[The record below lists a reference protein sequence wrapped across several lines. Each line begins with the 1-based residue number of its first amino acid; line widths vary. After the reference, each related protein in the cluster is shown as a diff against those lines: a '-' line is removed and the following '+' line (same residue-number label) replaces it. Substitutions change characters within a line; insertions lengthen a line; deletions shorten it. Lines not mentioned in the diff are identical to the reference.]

1 MPGHRYLRLA
11 AAAATAVVM
20 FAAAI
25 PCVSADP
32 QIRNSNDSS
41 SPPANPNKEKTLS
54 DAVCPVV
61 YQLDKAPGRRGYH
74 YIFYGNAFFI
84 NRDGY
89 LLTAAHV
96 LSEFRDGGQPSI
108 LLRLPSA
115 PPRMLKVTVIATDS
129 AHDVAILKATP
140 NPFAGPYSVAALTLA
155 EQKPAIGEL
164 VVAQALHPS
173 HLKDPETFELP
184 VAENYTATIL
194 DYHSMNLDPHAEREV
209 PLLPTHSLDKADATR
224 TDLFLFSH
232 EVLRGQSGA
241 PVASATTHQIVG
253 IIEGRWLHP
262 AATSATQGAAIPIPY
277 AESLL
282 EKNHIHWD
290 TKP

>member
-1 MPGHRYLRLA
+1 MPHHRKLA
-11 AAAATAVVM
+11 AALSLMLLFVAPGRDAL
-20 FAAAI
+20 
-25 PCVSADP
+25 ADLP
-32 QIRNSNDSS
+32 SPASNTQLL
-41 SPPANPNKEKTLS
+41 A

-61 YQLDKAPGRRGYH
+61 YQLDQSPGTRGYH

-96 LSEFRDGGQPSI
+96 LSEFHNGGQPSI
-108 LLRLPSA
+108 LLRLASA
-115 PPRMLKVTVIATDS
+115 PPRMIKVTVIATDS
-129 AHDVAILKATP
+129 VHDVAILQAIP
-140 NPFAGPYSVAALTLA
+140 NPFAGPYSVAALPMA
-155 EQKPAIGEL
+155 AQKPAIGEP

-184 VAENYTATIL
+184 IAENYNATVL
-194 DYHSMNLDPHAEREV
+194 DYHAMALDSHAQPAD
-209 PLLPTHSLDKADATR
+209 PLLAAHPSQQQADDKL

-232 EVLRGQSGA
+232 EVVRGQSGA
-241 PVASATTHQIVG
+241 PVLSATTHQIVG

-262 AATSATQGAAIPIPY
+262 AANSPTQGAAIPIPY

-290 TKP
+290 TAP

>member
-1 MPGHRYLRLA
+1 MLARAYLRLA
-11 AAAATAVVM
+11 VVVIAVAIRAAP
-20 FAAAI
+20 FS
-25 PCVSADP
+25 CVSADP
-32 QIRNSNDSS
+32 QIRDNKPSAARTSLDND
-41 SPPANPNKEKTLS
+41 KILS

-61 YQLDKAPGRRGYH
+61 YQLDQNPGRRGYH

-89 LLTAAHV
+89 LLTAGHV
-96 LSEFRDGGQPSI
+96 LSEFRNGGEPSI
-108 LLRLPSA
+108 LLRLASA
-115 PPRMLKVTVIATDS
+115 PPRMVKVTVVATDPT
-129 AHDVAILKATP
+129 HDVAILKATP
-140 NPFAGPYSVAALTLA
+140 NPFSGPYSVAALTLA
-155 EQKPAIGEL
+155 EQKPAIGDP
-164 VVAQALHPS
+164 VIVQALHPS

-194 DYHSMNLDPHAEREV
+194 DYHSINLDPHAESEAALV
-209 PLLPTHSLDKADATR
+209 PTRALDKANVTV

-241 PVASATTHQIVG
+241 PVASATTHEIVG

-262 AATSATQGAAIPIPY
+262 AATAATQGAAIPIPY

>member
-1 MPGHRYLRLA
+1 MPHHRKL
-11 AAAATAVVM
+11 ATAALALMLLFV
-20 FAAAI
+20 APSREAL
-25 PCVSADP
+25 ADLP
-32 QIRNSNDSS
+32 SPASN
-41 SPPANPNKEKTLS
+41 AQLLA

-61 YQLDKAPGRRGYH
+61 YQLDANPGRRGYH

-96 LSEFRDGGQPSI
+96 LSEFHDGGQPSI
-108 LLRLPSA
+108 LLRLASA
-115 PPRMLKVTVIATDS
+115 PPRMVKVAVIATDS
-129 AHDVAILKATP
+129 VHDVAILQATP
-140 NPFAGPYSVAALTLA
+140 NPFAGPYSVAALPMA
-155 EQKPAIGEL
+155 AQKPAIGEP

-184 VAENYTATIL
+184 IAESYSATVL
-194 DYHSMNLDPHAEREV
+194 DYHAMALDSRAQPAA
-209 PLLPTHSLDKADATR
+209 PLLAAPPSAPDQSDDKL

-232 EVLRGQSGA
+232 EVVRGQSGA
-241 PVASATTHQIVG
+241 PVLSATTHQIVG

-262 AATSATQGAAIPIPY
+262 AANSPTQGAAIPIPY

-290 TKP
+290 TQP